1 MSLISATFAVGSSLR
16 RGSQLTLG
24 KTCFLT
30 QVLPLS
36 TLQLLPGTKMILEI
50 IIIIIIITNTDLNKG
65 LTRIYQLP
73 AVYTVPTE
81 LSAIGIIPNK
91 LHRSL
96 ELLSSPWSDILM
108 HSAVILST

>member
-1 MSLISATFAVGSSLR
+1 
-16 RGSQLTLG
+16 
-24 KTCFLT
+24 
-30 QVLPLS
+30 
-36 TLQLLPGTKMILEI
+36 MILEII

-96 ELLSSPWSDILM
+96 ELLTSPWSDILM